1 MYPMRYLA
9 KIQFLTWLLGGLFL
23 TGPNL
28 LAQVQ
33 GDAFLSGQSN
43 HAGISV
49 IFTNTSLSGASDT
62 AFTQSNGSYSLT
74 LGAGVYD
81 VRMEATGY
89 QSAFYNQNQPVLITG
104 TETLAPI
111 TLLPGPVKYVS
122 GSVSGTFFG
131 DTIYIATGDLMV
143 QANTILTLEAGTEL
157 RFEPTYSLTI
167 DGQISALGTQ
177 ADPILITVQNL
188 GIGSQLWGG
197 ILFTDLPALS
207 EFQYCV
213 VEYAETLLEVSTQTF
228 GPQAASSPRLIIQN
242 SIFRHAEDA
251 GIALYSTQPILIANN
266 RIYDFGILGVS
277 FAEAG
282 RTSPEHYTI
291 VCNKIYNGNS
301 YGIFTFLTAPDALI
315 SGNEV
320 YDVNGIGIRV
330 GRSGGGNIV
339 VQNNVIRDVV
349 QGIGESAVN
358 SPLPTIIRNNVIF
371 DNDQGITVFGDGGA
385 VIQMNAVFNNTTG
398 INQFNSANGTPSEL
412 SYNLI
417 SQNTTNYSAQLNIP
431 FAGVPITTN
440 ANGDSTDAYFNL
452 DFAPQLDSTSYFPLI
467 NSPLVNAGK
476 PTFFDLDGTVRDI
489 GLYLDSLV
497 CWAPAAV
504 ALTAVL
510 PGDANNDQFANA
522 WDLLPI
528 GIAYGQTGP
537 VRPNASLSWMPQP
550 APDWG
555 QSLPSGLDLKHADS
569 DGNGVINADDT
580 LAIGLN
586 YNLLQSGTMATT
598 GGGIPLYMDMPTV
611 LNPGDTLEIPVIL
624 GTMDTMVNNLYGLA
638 FSLAYDS
645 SQVKPN
651 SVHVVFDSSW
661 VGTDDLD
668 LLTIF
673 HDDFN
678 SAVLEVGLVRNDGV
692 EVSGYGQIARIIV
705 VLDDDIAKKE
715 IAFKLSWQAVD
726 AIHQNQAGMA
736 VSPQAPEADIT
747 ISTANEELLARND
760 IRSFPNPA
768 RQQLTVTREAL
779 GQACQV
785 RLLDLTGKVQ
795 LSETMNPSQSQI
807 MLPVSR
813 LAGGVYLLQV
823 QESGA
828 RTLNRK
834 IVVEAN

>member
-1 MYPMRYLA
+1 MRYLA

-33 GDAFLSGQSN
+33 GNAFLSSQSN

-49 IFTNTSLSGASDT
+49 IFTNTSTSGASDT
-62 AFTQSNGSYSLT
+62 AFTQSDGSYSLN

-81 VRMEATGY
+81 VRMKSTGY
-89 QSAFYNQNQPVLITG
+89 QTAFYNQNQSVLITG
-104 TETLAPI
+104 TETLDST

-131 DTIYIATGDLMV
+131 DTIYIANGDLTV
-143 QANTILTLEAGTEL
+143 QTNTILTLEAGTEL
-157 RFEPTYSLTI
+157 RFEPTFSLTV

-177 ADPILITVQNL
+177 TDPILLTVQNL
-188 GIGSQLWGG
+188 GIGSQYWGG
-197 ILFTDLPALS
+197 ILFTALPALS
-207 EFQYCV
+207 EFRYCV
-213 VEYAETLLEVSTQTF
+213 VEYAETLLEVNTQTF

-242 SIFRHAEDA
+242 SVFRHAEDA
-251 GIALYSTQPILIANN
+251 GLALYSTQPILVANN

-291 VCNKIYNGNS
+291 ICNEIYNGDT
-301 YGIFTFLTAPDALI
+301 YGIFTFSTAPDALI

-320 YDVNGIGIRV
+320 YNVNGIGIRV
-330 GRSGGGNIV
+330 GRNGGGNVV
-339 VQNNVIRDVV
+339 VQNNVVRNVV
-349 QGIGESAVN
+349 EGIAESAVN

-371 DNDQGITVFGDGGA
+371 DNQQGITLFGDGGA
-385 VIQMNAVFNNTTG
+385 IIQMNAVYNNNIG

-417 SQNTTNYSAQLNIP
+417 SQNTTNYATEVNIP
-431 FAGVPITTN
+431 FAGVPIITN

-452 DFAPQLDSTSYFPLI
+452 DFAPQVDSTGYFPLI
-467 NSPLVNAGK
+467 NSPLINAGE

-497 CWAPAAV
+497 CWAPLPI
-504 ALTAVL
+504 ALIAVL
-510 PGDANNDQFANA
+510 PGDANNDSVANA
-522 WDLLPI
+522 WDLLPL
-528 GIAYGQTGP
+528 GVAYGQTGP
-537 VRPNASLSWMPQP
+537 VRPNASLTWTPQL

-555 QSLPSGLDLKHADS
+555 QSLPSGIDLKHADS
-569 DGNGVINADDT
+569 DGNGIINSDDT

-586 YNLLQSGTMATT
+586 YNFLQSGTMPTT
-598 GGGIPLYMDMPTV
+598 GGGIPLFMDMPTV
-611 LNPGDTLEIPVIL
+611 FNPGDTLEIPVIL

-645 SQVKPN
+645 SQVQPN
-651 SVHVVFDSSW
+651 SVYVVFDSSW
-661 VGTDDLD
+661 VGTDDQD

-678 SAVLEVGLVRNDGV
+678 SAVLEVALVRNDGM
-692 EVSGYGQIARIIV
+692 EVSGFGQIARIVV

-715 IAFKLSWQAVD
+715 IDFKLTWQAVD
-726 AIHQNQAGMA
+726 AIHQNQGAMT
-736 VSPQAPEADIT
+736 VSPKATDAVIT
-747 ISTANEELLARND
+747 ISTANEELLGQND
-760 IRSFPNPA
+760 IRFFPNPA
-768 RQQLTVTREAL
+768 RQQVTVTRETL
-779 GQACQV
+779 GEASQV
-785 RLLDLTGKVQ
+785 RILDLTGKIQ
-795 LSETMNPSQSQI
+795 LSETMNAGQSQI
-807 MLPVSR
+807 ILPVNK
-813 LAGGVYLLQV
+813 LARGVYLLQV
-823 QESGA
+823 QEPGA
-828 RTLNRK
+828 GTLNRK
-834 IVVEAN
+834 IVIEAN

>member
-1 MYPMRYLA
+1 MRYLA

-23 TGPNL
+23 TSPNL

-49 IFTNTSLSGASDT
+49 IFTNTSISGASDT
-62 AFTQSNGSYSLT
+62 AFTQSNGSYSLN
-74 LGAGVYD
+74 LGSGVYD
-81 VRMEATGY
+81 IRMEATGY
-89 QSAFYNQNQPVLITG
+89 QTTFYNQNQPVLITG
-104 TETLAPI
+104 TETLSPI

-122 GSVSGTFFG
+122 GSVSGTFYE
-131 DTIYIATGDLMV
+131 DTIYIANGDLTV
-143 QANTILTLEAGTEL
+143 QVNTVLTLEAGTEL
-157 RFEPTYSLTI
+157 RFEPTFSLTV
-167 DGQISALGTQ
+167 DGQISAVGTQ
-177 ADPILITVQNL
+177 VDPILLTVQNL
-188 GIGSQLWGG
+188 GIGSQKWGG
-197 ILFTDLPALS
+197 ILFTALPALS
-207 EFQYCV
+207 ELRYCV

-242 SIFRHAEDA
+242 SIFRHASDA
-251 GIALYSTQPILIANN
+251 GIALYSTQPILVANN
-266 RIYDFGILGVS
+266 EVYDFGTLGVS

-282 RTSPEHYTI
+282 RTSPQHYTI
-291 VCNKIYNGNS
+291 VCNKIHNGNT
-301 YGIFTFLTAPDALI
+301 YGIFSFFAGADALI

-320 YDVNGIGIRV
+320 YEVDGIGIRA
-330 GRSGGGNIV
+330 GRNGGGNIV
-339 VQNNVIRDVV
+339 IQNNVIRNVLE
-349 QGIGESAVN
+349 GIAESASN

-371 DNDQGITVFGDGGA
+371 DNEQGITVFGDGGA
-385 VIQMNAVFNNTTG
+385 IIQMNVIFNNTTG
-398 INQFNSANGTPSEL
+398 INQFNSAHGTPSEL

-417 SQNTTNYSAQLNIP
+417 TQNTTNYSAQLNIP

-452 DFAPQLDSTSYFPLI
+452 DFAPQLDSTNYFPLI
-467 NSPLVNAGK
+467 NSPLVNAGE
-476 PTFFDLDGTVRDI
+476 PTFFDLDGSVRDI
-489 GLYLDSLV
+489 GLYVDSLV
-497 CWAPAAV
+497 CWAPLPV
-504 ALTAVL
+504 ALTAIL

-528 GIAYGQTGP
+528 GVAYGQTGP
-537 VRPNASLSWMPQP
+537 LRPNASLTWTPQL

-586 YNLLQSGTMATT
+586 YNFLQSGSMPTT

-611 LNPGDTLEIPVIL
+611 LNPGDTLAIPVML

-638 FSLAYDS
+638 FSIAYDS
-645 SQVKPN
+645 SQVKPH

-661 VGTDDLD
+661 VGTDDQD
-668 LLTIF
+668 LLTLF

-678 SAVLEVGLVRNDGV
+678 SSVLEVGLVRNDGV

-705 VLDDDIAKKE
+705 VLDDDIAKRE
-715 IAFKLSWQAVD
+715 IEFNLTWQAVD
-726 AIHQNQAGMA
+726 AIHQNQTGMT
-736 VSPQAPEADIT
+736 VSPQAPDADIT
-747 ISTANEELLARND
+747 ISTANEELLERND

-768 RQQLTVTREAL
+768 RQQLTVTRETL

-795 LSETMNPSQSQI
+795 LSETMNPGQSEI
-807 MLPVSR
+807 MLPLSR
-813 LAGGVYLLQV
+813 LAKGIYLLQV